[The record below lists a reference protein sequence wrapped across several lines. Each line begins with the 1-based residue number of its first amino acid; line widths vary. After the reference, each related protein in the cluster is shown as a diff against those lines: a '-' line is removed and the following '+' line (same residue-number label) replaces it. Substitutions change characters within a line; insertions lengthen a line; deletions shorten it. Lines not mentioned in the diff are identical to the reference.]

1 MLNIGDIIFQLL
13 SLVILVGV
21 INFFVSMIRTQKRSR
36 RSNQSLDKKLD
47 KIIDLL
53 EEQQKR

>member
-21 INFFVSMIRTQKRSR
+21 IYFFVSMIHTQKRSR